1 VRVELSASVAACKTL
16 AELVK
21 IDPKSIGVGQYQH
34 DVDQKLL
41 KKKLDE
47 TVESCVNYVGV
58 DLNTA
63 SKELLAFVSGSHR
76 CQKNIIYRNE
86 HGAFRNRRSLL
97 KVPKLGSKAFEQS
110 AGLRIR
116 GGENPLDHTAV
127 HPESYCVVEAI
138 AADLMCRWSRSH
150 GCTGSS
156 RWI

>member
-1 VRVELSASVAACKTL
+1 VELSASVAACKTL

-63 SKELLAFVSGSHR
+63 SKELLALSPALLPPLPKHHYLSKR
-76 CQKNIIYRNE
+76 A

-97 KVPKLGSKAFEQS
+97 
-110 AGLRIR
+110 R
-116 GGENPLDHTAV
+116 
-127 HPESYCVVEAI
+127 
-138 AADLMCRWSRSH
+138 CR
-150 GCTGSS
+150 
-156 RWI
+156 